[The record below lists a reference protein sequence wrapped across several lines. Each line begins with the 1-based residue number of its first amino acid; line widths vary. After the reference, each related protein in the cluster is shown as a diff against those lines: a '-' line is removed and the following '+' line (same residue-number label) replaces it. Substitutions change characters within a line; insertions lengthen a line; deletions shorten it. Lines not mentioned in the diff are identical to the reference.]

1 MMQWLEELWYRLII
15 EWLPGDF
22 VLDLVDQY
30 YTVQSDP
37 RRVLMVLGI
46 LILSTIGVIS
56 VIRSILKLASNLLK
70 LGIVISLAYYILVV
84 VLGIDNWIE
93 IYSNIFG

>member
-1 MMQWLEELWYRLII
+1 MQWLEELWYRLII

-22 VLDLVDQY
+22 VLELVDQY

-37 RRVLMVLGI
+37 RRVLMVVGVLFLSIIGI
-46 LILSTIGVIS
+46 IS
-56 VIRSILKLASNLLK
+56 VLRSILKLASNVLK
-70 LGIVISLAYYILVV
+70 LVIVIGLAYYILVV

>member
-1 MMQWLEELWYRLII
+1 MQWLEELWYRLII

-22 VLDLVDQY
+22 VLELVDQY

-37 RRVLMVLGI
+37 RRVLMVVGI
-46 LILSTIGVIS
+46 LFLSIIGIIS
-56 VIRSILKLASNLLK
+56 VLRSILKLASNVLK
-70 LGIVISLAYYILVV
+70 LVIVIGLAYYILVV

-93 IYSNIFG
+93 IYTNIFG

>member
-1 MMQWLEELWYRLII
+1 MQWLEELWYRLII

-22 VLDLVDQY
+22 VLELVDQY

-37 RRVLMVLGI
+37 RRVLMVVGVLFLSIIGI
-46 LILSTIGVIS
+46 IS
-56 VIRSILKLASNLLK
+56 VLRSILKLASNVLK
-70 LGIVISLAYYILVV
+70 LVIVIGLAYYILVV

-93 IYSNIFG
+93 IYTNIFG